1 MKRALQRRTARTSA
15 SRRTSIQRRCSSDD
29 WSRHKCPRPLL
40 RRGQEGCRS
49 RPPAYGG
56 AAPDRVQATTD
67 GMQDGQALLSL
78 RTFPAKWICKGVSLT
93 WPAHSANIGRQCP
106 LIARFAM
113 RYTVKDKLKAKV
125 RASKAPVFLR
135 ADFAHLGHGRQVS
148 RALTELERERVLV
161 RAGYGVYTRPV
172 GEFVVD

>member
-1 MKRALQRRTARTSA
+1 
-15 SRRTSIQRRCSSDD
+15 
-29 WSRHKCPRPLL
+29 
-40 RRGQEGCRS
+40 
-49 RPPAYGG
+49 
-56 AAPDRVQATTD
+56 
-67 GMQDGQALLSL
+67 
-78 RTFPAKWICKGVSLT
+78 
-93 WPAHSANIGRQCP
+93 
-106 LIARFAM
+106 M